1 LFPLPGYVAKLVQ
14 TVQQQRLKKTD
25 ARVQVVTETMNVLRM
40 IKLFGWE
47 RQMNE
52 RVAEKREEELNWLWK
67 RQMLDLLNGTLKY
80 VDLHLRFPPLMMSP
94 VFSSQW
100 RR

>member
-1 LFPLPGYVAKLVQ
+1 
-14 TVQQQRLKKTD
+14 
-25 ARVQVVTETMNVLRM
+25 MNVLRM

-67 RQMLDLLNGTLKY
+67 RQMLDLLNGMLKY
-80 VDLHLRFPPLMMSP
+80 VHLHLRFPPLMMLSP